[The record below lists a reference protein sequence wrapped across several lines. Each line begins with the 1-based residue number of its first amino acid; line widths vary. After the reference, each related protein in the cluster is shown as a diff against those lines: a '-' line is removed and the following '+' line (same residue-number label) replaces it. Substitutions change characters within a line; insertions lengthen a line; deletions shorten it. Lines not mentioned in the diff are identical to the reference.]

1 MKHAG
6 IHWPENAGGEH
17 PNVETILGM
26 PGILHG
32 CTLICSPSAR
42 YWYAQARGSSPLV
55 IWRAIPRQGKLP
67 AQLNWNARLVAQ
79 ECLNLWDEQP
89 HNGSTEYFQPLN
101 ELQFVRENGASFP
114 GYGEMAQNLARLR
127 PALRDEFTKRGHRV
141 HLIWPAWV
149 PSDDGEFLDDWRHEA
164 LNWNVI
170 GLHCYGSAETM
181 RLRYQSYRNAFPD
194 HPIHVSEW
202 NANHEGHD
210 EQDALEMWADIAN
223 TDPGFLGA
231 SYYIWETN
239 NAGERDLSIWGNP
252 ARFALFHAPP
262 VIQPEEPDVPTLD
275 PWQYWTPEAIATAIK
290 CPVASIQANWPRLVE
305 QLEHCGLTDKAT
317 WIAMLA
323 TVSLESAR
331 RFEPIHEFKNA
342 DGSIPDYWYTYDGGP
357 EFHGRGFIQNTHRYN
372 YAALGP
378 RLAELWGA
386 GPNDFDFVAR
396 PDDLLDPDVS
406 AACAALYFRDH
417 GREDGI
423 GIPEAA
429 AEGNWREVRRLVQGG
444 SAGLDILIAYATALG
459 GAMQPPVDESNAY
472 GPNVPDSVVLQQ
484 NNWSCAVRSTYAAL
498 WSMAQVGQ
506 GEAVTY
512 GDDGPRDVYN
522 WMVPAYDAPGVG
534 LLDHTGAGLA
544 QMLRDHGYAAEHLY
558 PATLAQAKDRA
569 GRQPLM
575 IGGDAWNHWSMV
587 RGKTTDGGLILENP
601 SPGHMG
607 ITDYL
612 RDSWDRL
619 GPMALVWVAPSS
631 SPAPPSYEQLANL
644 EGVAYHDNGVVI
656 PALAAARIS
665 NDWSQV
671 EAVIEFLQAND
682 PHRA

>member
-1 MKHAG
+1 
-6 IHWPENAGGEH
+6 
-17 PNVETILGM
+17 M
-26 PGILHG
+26 PI
-32 CTLICSPSAR
+32 
-42 YWYAQARGSSPLV
+42 
-55 IWRAIPRQGKLP
+55 
-67 AQLNWNARLVAQ
+67 
-79 ECLNLWDEQP
+79 
-89 HNGSTEYFQPLN
+89 
-101 ELQFVRENGASFP
+101 
-114 GYGEMAQNLARLR
+114 
-127 PALRDEFTKRGHRV
+127 
-141 HLIWPAWV
+141 
-149 PSDDGEFLDDWRHEA
+149 
-164 LNWNVI
+164 
-170 GLHCYGSAETM
+170 
-181 RLRYQSYRNAFPD
+181 
-194 HPIHVSEW
+194 
-202 NANHEGHD
+202 
-210 EQDALEMWADIAN
+210 
-223 TDPGFLGA
+223 
-231 SYYIWETN
+231 
-239 NAGERDLSIWGNP
+239 
-252 ARFALFHAPP
+252 
-262 VIQPEEPDVPTLD
+262 LD

-305 QLEHCGLTDKAT
+305 QLEHCHLTDKAT

-378 RLAELWGA
+378 RIAELWGA
-386 GPNDFDFVAR
+386 GPADFDFVTR

-417 GREDGI
+417 GREDGV

-522 WMVPAYDAPGVG
+522 WMVPAYDAPNIG
-534 LLDHTGAGLA
+534 LLDHTGAGIA
-544 QMLRDHGYAAEHLY
+544 RMLRDHGYAAEHIY

-569 GRQPLM
+569 GRQPLL
-575 IGGDAWNHWSMV
+575 IGGDAWNHWAMV
-587 RGKTTDGGLILENP
+587 RGKTTDGGLIVENP

-612 RDSWDRL
+612 RDSWDRI
-619 GPMALVWVAPSS
+619 GPMALVWI
-631 SPAPPSYEQLANL
+631 SPASVPVQPSYEQLANL
-644 EGVAYHDNGVVI
+644 EGVAYHDDGVVI

-671 EAVIEFLQAND
+671 DAVIEFLRAND
-682 PHRA
+682 PHRTG